1 MPGVR
6 RAGNKESHIVNAK
19 IVLRCPKWK
28 PLVVSKDSCLLRS
41 SCDAP
46 DFTYSPDPSPP
57 QLRSSQDCSQMQAFS
72 SNIGLRPSQPLHLT
86 SPRNVESEQLNRK
99 LFCVKHLLEFQS
111 YHIPLGAVIG
121 TLNFWH
127 CLIFRLERL
136 KKVPRKKRPQEEIY
150 MYMYIKMLLISK
162 SSTE

>member
-1 MPGVR
+1 
-6 RAGNKESHIVNAK
+6 
-19 IVLRCPKWK
+19 
-28 PLVVSKDSCLLRS
+28 
-41 SCDAP
+41 
-46 DFTYSPDPSPP
+46 
-57 QLRSSQDCSQMQAFS
+57 MQAFS

-136 KKVPRKKRPQEEIY
+136 KKVPRKKRQATRRNIHVY
-150 MYMYIKMLLISK
+150 VY
-162 SSTE
+162 